1 MQDEVWFYML
11 MKDENFTERIIERYG
26 ELRKTYLSDEYL
38 ENYIDE
44 TLAYLGDAIDRNF
57 SVWGYTFEL
66 ELLRPESRNI
76 ESHEEAVTQLKEYI
90 EIRGGW
96 MDENI
101 DVISQ
106 YSHASKNK
114 RYNH

>member
-1 MQDEVWFYML
+1 ML
-11 MKDENFTERIIERYG
+11 MKEEDFTERIIDRYR

-44 TLAYLGDAIDRNF
+44 TLEYLGDAIDRNF
-57 SVWGYTFEL
+57 SVWGYTFDL
-66 ELLRPESRNI
+66 PLLRPENRNI
-76 ESHEEAVTQLKEYI
+76 ESHEEAVKQLKKYI
-90 EIRGGW
+90 KTRGKW

-101 DVISQ
+101 ESIKQ